1 MGKQVVKINDNK
13 GCQQLPQRIL
23 VVSTGIIDDGRWVAD
38 DEPDEGN
45 PDVKL
50 HWRCRKSLQSHAGKG
65 IEQRERIKASIVL
78 EQRVFLYC
86 NSIH

>member
-13 GCQQLPQRIL
+13 DCQQLRQRRII
-23 VVSTGIIDDGRWVAD
+23 VTVSTGIIDDGRWVAD

-65 IEQRERIKASIVL
+65 L
-78 EQRVFLYC
+78 E
-86 NSIH
+86 